1 MTTPTTRFGQTS
13 DTTAVVE
20 VGPRMSFSTAW
31 SANAVSICH
40 SCGLSN
46 ITRIEKSYRY
56 QLQSSKAVSQQQQLA
71 FAAMVSFHETIWLL
85 TARGSWSRC
94 VMHFTAHTDLCCVDK
109 LCKHATIFCLPTWTA
124 ALQFV
129 QCGRASQ
136 LCIRIVQ
143 CNGCD
148 ATSLC

>member
-1 MTTPTTRFGQTS
+1 M
-13 DTTAVVE
+13 VE

-71 FAAMVSFHETIWLL
+71 FAAMVSFYATIWLL
-85 TARGSWSRC
+85 TARDS
-94 VMHFTAHTDLCCVDK
+94 
-109 LCKHATIFCLPTWTA
+109 
-124 ALQFV
+124 
-129 QCGRASQ
+129 
-136 LCIRIVQ
+136 
-143 CNGCD
+143 
-148 ATSLC
+148 